1 MSAVAHAALLVA
13 FPVAAA
19 IIGSIAASFRQLNAT
34 ITSGV
39 QHFAGGVVIAALA
52 GEVLPDLR
60 KDAHLPVVV
69 TAFAAGVAFLIAL
82 ESYSRRV
89 EARTDAPAIPIGLV
103 ATVGIDLL
111 IDGVLVGVGATLGSR
126 QALIITIALTL
137 DILFL
142 ALSVSAE
149 LSSRGASKR
158 AAALVPSL
166 LGLLTAVGAIGGAAT
181 FGNASAA
188 TGAGVLAFGTAALF
202 YLVTEELLIEAHETR
217 DTPILTASFF
227 VGFIIIYALA
237 A

>member
-1 MSAVAHAALLVA
+1 MSPVAHAAVLVA

-19 IIGSIAASFRQLNAT
+19 IIGAIAASVRQLNAT
-34 ITSGV
+34 LASGV

-60 KDAHLPVVV
+60 KDAHLPVVLI
-69 TAFAAGVAFLIAL
+69 AFAAGVALLMAL
-82 ESYSRRV
+82 ESYGRRV
-89 EARTDAPAIPIGLV
+89 EARTDASAVPIGLV

-126 QALIITIALTL
+126 QALILTIALTL
-137 DILFL
+137 EILFL

-149 LSSRGASKR
+149 LSSRGASTR
-158 AAALVPSL
+158 TAALVPSL

-181 FGNASAA
+181 FGHASTAIQAA
-188 TGAGVLAFGTAALF
+188 VLAFGAAALL
-202 YLVTEELLIEAHETR
+202 YLVTEELLVEAHETR

-227 VGFIIIYALA
+227 LGFILIYALA

>member
-1 MSAVAHAALLVA
+1 MSAVAHAAVLVA

-19 IIGSIAASFRQLNAT
+19 IVGAVAASFRSLNAKVA
-34 ITSGV
+34 SGV

-60 KDAHLPVVV
+60 KDGHLAVVLV
-69 TAFAAGVAFLIAL
+69 AFAAGVAFLIAL
-82 ESYSRRV
+82 ESYSKRL
-89 EARTDAPAIPIGLV
+89 EARANAPVIPIGLV

-126 QALIITIALTL
+126 QALILTMALTL
-137 DILFL
+137 EILFL
-142 ALSVSAE
+142 ALSVSAQ
-149 LSSRGASKR
+149 LTGRGASRR

-166 LGLLTAVGAIGGAAT
+166 LGLTTAVGAIGGAAI
-181 FGNASAA
+181 FGNASTATQAA
-188 TGAGVLAFGTAALF
+188 VLAFGAAALL

-217 DTPILTASFF
+217 DTPMLTASFF
-227 VGFIIIYALA
+227 LGFIIIFALA